1 MLTKHCLTLPFL
13 HHSDKMRHLMMDR
26 RDLLEVFRGRLAE
39 SMARGGLTQAE
50 LARRVGLDRSTLA
63 QFLASGNKRLPRAD
77 TLAALALD
85 QQVSV
90 DWLLGLAQEGALGA
104 ALLPQPIEIEKGGH
118 VPADARLQ
126 RWLAEAGAGGY
137 KVRYV
142 PTTLPDLLKTDEII
156 RYEFRDEAPAVPR
169 SRIAVASGQLATQR
183 RPESDLEVCSSRQA
197 IESFARGEGIWR
209 ELDIDSRRRQM
220 AHMIELATELYPTF
234 RWFLYDG
241 LHRYAAPMTIF
252 GPRRAALYIGDLY
265 LVLNS
270 TEHIRALAARFDD
283 LIRAAVV
290 QPSDV
295 VKWLEGLA
303 RELGPRKRTG
313 RKPSRDDA

>member
-1 MLTKHCLTLPFL
+1 
-13 HHSDKMRHLMMDR
+13 MDR
-26 RDLLEVFRGRLAE
+26 RDLLEVFRERLSQ
-39 SMARGGLTQAE
+39 SMARAGLTQVA

-63 QFLASGNKRLPRAD
+63 QFLAPGNKRLPRAD

-85 QQVSV
+85 RQVSV

-104 ALLPQPIEIEKGGH
+104 ALLPQPIEIQKGGN
-118 VPADARLQ
+118 VPLDARLE
-126 RWLAEAGAGGY
+126 RWFTEAIGY

-142 PTTLPDLLKTDEII
+142 PTTLPDLLKTDEVI
-156 RYEFRDEAPAVPR
+156 RYEFRDELPAVPR
-169 SRIAVASGQLATQR
+169 SRIAVASEQLATQR
-183 RPESDLEVCSSRQA
+183 RPESDLEVCSPRQG

-209 ELDIDSRRRQM
+209 ELDVEQRRRQL
-220 AHMIELATELYPTF
+220 AHMIELVTELYPTF

-252 GPRRAALYIGDLY
+252 GPKRAALYVGDMF

-270 TEHIRALAARFDD
+270 TEHIRALSARFDD
-283 LIRAAVV
+283 LIRVAVV

-295 VKWLEGLA
+295 VKWLEGLLRRLHA
-303 RELGPRKRTG
+303 QRRPAKI
-313 RKPSRDDA
+313 

>member
-1 MLTKHCLTLPFL
+1 
-13 HHSDKMRHLMMDR
+13 MDR
-26 RDLLEVFRGRLAE
+26 RDLLEVFRERLSQ
-39 SMARGGLTQAE
+39 SMARAGLTQVA

-63 QFLASGNKRLPRAD
+63 QFLAPGNKRLPRAD

-85 QQVSV
+85 RQVSV

-104 ALLPQPIEIEKGGH
+104 ALLPQPIEIQKGGN
-118 VPADARLQ
+118 VPLDARLE
-126 RWLAEAGAGGY
+126 RWFTEAVGY

-142 PTTLPDLLKTDEII
+142 PTTLPDLLKTDEVI
-156 RYEFRDEAPAVPR
+156 RYEFRDELPAVPR
-169 SRIAVASGQLATQR
+169 SRIAVASEQLATQR
-183 RPESDLEVCSSRQA
+183 RPESDLEVCSPRQGM
-197 IESFARGEGIWR
+197 ESFARGEGIWR
-209 ELDIDSRRRQM
+209 ELDVEQRRRQL
-220 AHMIELATELYPTF
+220 AHMIELVTELYPTF

-252 GPRRAALYIGDLY
+252 GPKRAALYVGDMF

-270 TEHIRALAARFDD
+270 TEHIRALSARFDD

-295 VKWLEGLA
+295 VKWLEGLS
-303 RELGPRKRTG
+303 RRLRPPRRAAKM
-313 RKPSRDDA
+313 

>member
-1 MLTKHCLTLPFL
+1 
-13 HHSDKMRHLMMDR
+13 MDR
-26 RDLLEVFRGRLAE
+26 RDLLEVFRERLSQ
-39 SMARGGLTQAE
+39 SMARAGLTQVA

-63 QFLASGNKRLPRAD
+63 QFLAPGNKRLPRAD

-85 QQVSV
+85 RQVSV

-104 ALLPQPIEIEKGGH
+104 ALLPQPIEIQKGGN
-118 VPADARLQ
+118 VPLDARLE
-126 RWLAEAGAGGY
+126 RWFTEAVGY

-142 PTTLPDLLKTDEII
+142 PTTLPDLLKTDEVI
-156 RYEFRDEAPAVPR
+156 RYEFRDELPAVPR
-169 SRIAVASGQLATQR
+169 SRIAVASEQLATQR
-183 RPESDLEVCSSRQA
+183 RPESDLEVCSPWQGM
-197 IESFARGEGIWR
+197 ESFARGEGIWR
-209 ELDIDSRRRQM
+209 ELDVEQRRRQL
-220 AHMIELATELYPTF
+220 AHMIELVTELYPTF

-252 GPRRAALYIGDLY
+252 GPKRAALYVGDMF

-270 TEHIRALAARFDD
+270 TEHIRALSARFDD

-295 VKWLEGLA
+295 VKWLEGLS
-303 RELGPRKRTG
+303 RRLRPPRRAAKM
-313 RKPSRDDA
+313 

>member
-1 MLTKHCLTLPFL
+1 
-13 HHSDKMRHLMMDR
+13 MDR
-26 RDLLEVFRGRLAE
+26 RDLLEVFRERLSQ
-39 SMARGGLTQAE
+39 SMARAGLTQVA

-63 QFLASGNKRLPRAD
+63 QFLAPGNKRLPRAD

-85 QQVSV
+85 RQVSV

-104 ALLPQPIEIEKGGH
+104 ALLPQPIEIQKGGN
-118 VPADARLQ
+118 VPLDARLE
-126 RWLAEAGAGGY
+126 RWFTEAIGY

-142 PTTLPDLLKTDEII
+142 PTTLPDLLKTDEVI
-156 RYEFRDEAPAVPR
+156 RYEFRDELPAVPR
-169 SRIAVASGQLATQR
+169 SRIAVASEQLATQR
-183 RPESDLEVCSSRQA
+183 RPESDLEVCSPRQG

-209 ELDIDSRRRQM
+209 ELDVEQRRRQL
-220 AHMIELATELYPTF
+220 AHMIELVTELYPTF

-252 GPRRAALYIGDLY
+252 GPKRAALYVGDMF

-270 TEHIRALAARFDD
+270 TEHIRALSARFDD

-295 VKWLEGLA
+295 VKWLEGLLRRLHA
-303 RELGPRKRTG
+303 QRRP
-313 RKPSRDDA
+313 AQI

>member
-1 MLTKHCLTLPFL
+1 
-13 HHSDKMRHLMMDR
+13 MDR
-26 RDLLEVFRGRLAE
+26 RDLLEVFRERLSQ
-39 SMARGGLTQAE
+39 SMARAGLTQVA

-63 QFLASGNKRLPRAD
+63 QFLAPGNKRLPRAD

-85 QQVSV
+85 RQVSV

-104 ALLPQPIEIEKGGH
+104 ALLPQPIEIQKGGN
-118 VPADARLQ
+118 VPLDARLE
-126 RWLAEAGAGGY
+126 RWFTEAIGY

-142 PTTLPDLLKTDEII
+142 PTTLPDLLKTDEVI
-156 RYEFRDEAPAVPR
+156 RYEFRDELPAVPR
-169 SRIAVASGQLATQR
+169 SRIAVASEQLATQR
-183 RPESDLEVCSSRQA
+183 RPESDLEVCSPRQG

-209 ELDIDSRRRQM
+209 ELDVEQRRRQL
-220 AHMIELATELYPTF
+220 AHMIELVTELYPTF

-252 GPRRAALYIGDLY
+252 GPKRAALYVGDMF

-270 TEHIRALAARFDD
+270 TEHIRALSARFDD

-295 VKWLEGLA
+295 VKWLEGL
-303 RELGPRKRTG
+303 LRKLHAQR
-313 RKPSRDDA
+313 RPAKI